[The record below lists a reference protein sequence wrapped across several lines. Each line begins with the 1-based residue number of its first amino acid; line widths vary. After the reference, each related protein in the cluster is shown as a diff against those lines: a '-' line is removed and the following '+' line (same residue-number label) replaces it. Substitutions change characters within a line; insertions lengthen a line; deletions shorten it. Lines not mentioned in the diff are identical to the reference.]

1 MKAHNGHLNPTL
13 MKIEKNKIVFSS
25 VLAVIF
31 IFLIS
36 YSMLVMGDDDNENEN
51 LEQTLVPDL
60 EENQKEYESKLDAIN
75 DLKEVRETNAP
86 SIYDEKLIDSLG
98 FYDPDLTEHEK
109 ERIVDSIYKAGRIK
123 YSEKRYEN
131 FGQRKIAQKNTQ
143 QIDSTEIKREQKIEA
158 KELGLEHQLFFAAS
172 PKPDELSTIGNTHE
186 TIYAVVDGDQVVQ
199 ANTRLR
205 MRLTKS
211 ATINGKLMPK
221 NTPVFGFI
229 SFQPNR
235 ALIEIE
241 NIKHHPTKLKAFDLQ
256 DGSEGIYVENN
267 FRTEATREVMDD
279 VIGDINIPAVPQ
291 VGGLT
296 QVFRRSNRR
305 IKVTVLNNYKLILK
319 ADNRQ

>member
-1 MKAHNGHLNPTL
+1 MKV
-13 MKIEKNKIVFSS
+13 EKNKIVFAA

-36 YSMLVMGDDDNENEN
+36 YSIMVMGDDEAETEN
-51 LEQTLVPDL
+51 LKQTLVPDL
-60 EENQKEYESKLDAIN
+60 EENQKEYDSKLDAIN
-75 DLKEVRETNAP
+75 DLKKVRENNAP

-98 FYDPDLTEHEK
+98 FYDPDLPEREK
-109 ERIVDSIYKAGRIK
+109 ERIVDSIYEAGKIQ
-123 YSEKRYEN
+123 YSSKRYQN
-131 FGQRKIAQKNTQ
+131 LGQKRNVRKAVSK
-143 QIDSTEIKREQKIEA
+143 IDSTEVKREQKIEA

-172 PKPDELSTIGNTHE
+172 PKPNEISIIGNTDE
-186 TIYAVVDGDQVVQ
+186 TIYVVVDGDQVVK

-205 MRLTKS
+205 MRLTKA
-211 ATINGKLMPK
+211 ATINGKEMPK

-241 NIKHHPTKLKAFDLQ
+241 NIQHHPTKLKAFDLS

-267 FRTEATREVMDD
+267 FREEATREVLDD
-279 VIGDINIPAVPQ
+279 VIGDINIPSVPQ

-305 IKVTVLNNYKLILK
+305 VKVTVLNNYRLILK
-319 ADNRQ
+319 PKL

>member
-1 MKAHNGHLNPTL
+1 
-13 MKIEKNKIVFSS
+13 MKIEKNKIVFAA

-36 YSMLVMGDDDNENEN
+36 YSMMVMGDDENENEN

-60 EENQKEYESKLDAIN
+60 DENQKEYDSKLDAIN
-75 DLKEVRETNAP
+75 DLKEVRENNAP
-86 SIYDEKLIDSLG
+86 SIYDEKLLDSTGL
-98 FYDPDLTEHEK
+98 YNPDLPEQEK
-109 ERIVDSIYKAGRIK
+109 ERIVDSIYNAGKIQYSKKK
-123 YSEKRYEN
+123 YRNLVHK
-131 FGQRKIAQKNTQ
+131 KVAQKHTQ
-143 QIDSTEIKREQKIEA
+143 QIDSAELKREQKIQA

-172 PKPDELSTIGNTHE
+172 PKPNEVSVLGNTDE
-186 TIYAVVDGDQVVQ
+186 TIYVVVDGDQVVK

-241 NIKHHPTKLKAFDLQ
+241 NIQHHPTKLKAFDLL

-267 FRTEATREVMDD
+267 FREEVTREVLDD
-279 VIGDINIPAVPQ
+279 VIGDINIPSVPQ

-305 IKVTVLNNYKLILK
+305 VKVTVLNNYKLILK
-319 ADNRQ
+319 PKL

>member
-1 MKAHNGHLNPTL
+1 MKV
-13 MKIEKNKIVFSS
+13 EKNKIVFAA

-36 YSMLVMGDDDNENEN
+36 YSMMVMGDDENENEN

-60 EENQKEYESKLDAIN
+60 DENQKEYDSKLDAIN
-75 DLKEVRETNAP
+75 DLKEVRQNNAP
-86 SIYDEKLIDSLG
+86 SIYDEKLLDSTGL
-98 FYDPDLTEHEK
+98 YNPDLPELEK
-109 ERIVDSIYKAGRIK
+109 ERIVDSIYNAGKIQ
-123 YSEKRYEN
+123 YSEKKYRN
-131 FGQRKIAQKNTQ
+131 LGQKKVTQKHTQ
-143 QIDSTEIKREQKIEA
+143 QIDSAELKREQKIQA

-172 PKPDELSTIGNTHE
+172 PKPKEVSVIGNTDE
-186 TIYAVVDGDQVVQ
+186 TIYVVVDGDQVVK

-241 NIKHHPTKLKAFDLQ
+241 NIKHHPAKLKAFDLL

-267 FRTEATREVMDD
+267 FREEVTREVLDD
-279 VIGDINIPAVPQ
+279 VIGDINIPSVPQ

-305 IKVTVLNNYKLILK
+305 VKVTVLNNYKLILK
-319 ADNRQ
+319 PKL

>member
-1 MKAHNGHLNPTL
+1 MKV
-13 MKIEKNKIVFSS
+13 EKNKIVFAA

-36 YSMLVMGDDDNENEN
+36 YSIMVMGDDDSENES
-51 LEQTLVPDL
+51 LQQTLVPDL

-98 FYDPDLTEHEK
+98 FYDPDLPEREK
-109 ERIVDSIYKAGRIK
+109 ERIVDSIYDAGKIK
-123 YSEKRYEN
+123 YSEKRYPN
-131 FGQRKIAQKNTQ
+131 IGQRRAVQQKVPNV
-143 QIDSTEIKREQKIEA
+143 DSAEVKREQKIEA
-158 KELGLEHQLFFAAS
+158 KELGLEHQLFFAAD
-172 PKPDELSTIGNTHE
+172 PKPNEVSIIGNTDE
-186 TIYAVVDGDQVVQ
+186 TIYVVVDGDQIVQ

-205 MRLTKS
+205 MRLTQ
-211 ATINGKLMPK
+211 AAIINGKLMPK
-221 NTPVFGFI
+221 NTPIFGFI

-267 FRTEATREVMDD
+267 FREEATREVLDD
-279 VIGDINIPAVPQ
+279 VISDINIPSVPQ

-305 IKVTVLNNYKLILK
+305 VKVTVLNNYRLILK
-319 ADNRQ
+319 PKL